1 VPGSGGPCHSSA
13 GLRRQRK
20 SANPPRAATTTAMTM
35 TGRRLLEGAPP
46 ELWCVAALATA
57 DRCASGDPW
66 LPVRPVPPDPPE
78 AGAVVVVAPAA
89 EVVVVAGP
97 LPDFALVLTA
107 VLVVAPVT
115 APVPVFAVVGV
126 TDGAVGAAEGIV
138 VVVAGAD
145 GP

>member
-1 VPGSGGPCHSSA
+1 
-13 GLRRQRK
+13 
-20 SANPPRAATTTAMTM
+20 
-35 TGRRLLEGAPP
+35 
-46 ELWCVAALATA
+46 
-57 DRCASGDPW
+57 
-66 LPVRPVPPDPPE
+66 
-78 AGAVVVVAPAA
+78 VVVVAPAA